1 MARVYRDAF
10 PLEMATTDAR
20 MNTAVN
26 KYLFG
31 ATFLFFKS
39 TKEAI

>member
-1 MARVYRDAF
+1 MARVYRDDR
-10 PLEMATTDAR
+10 PPEMAAADVR

-31 ATFLFFKS
+31 ATFCFFNS
-39 TKEAI
+39 TKDPT